1 MSGITPILDT
11 LLHQVLG
18 RRPAPPRQGSDTPL
32 QPAQPGRPSQ
42 PARSDSRLNA
52 GPVLA
57 DNAAGVIA
65 RSATGKGLSAPPL
78 TGDPPVM
85 THLSPAA
92 REIAAILARFPAPP
106 SAIRP
111 ALPLLDAALLLTSSS
126 SPSPAS
132 PVNAAPSSAQSSAP
146 LPSSLSAQLS
156 AQLANVAPLP
166 GAASNESAMLALQ
179 LQNSIQGSGLFYEAH
194 LRRWLSG
201 RFERADLA
209 REPQMRLAGNTPAL
223 HLDVQAV
230 VRHQLE
236 MLAAP
241 VLRWEGEPW
250 AGILMALT
258 LYPPVHER
266 GSRQSSGDDRRQEA
280 PPWQSRLTL
289 RLAHLG
295 ELSVRLQLSAQ
306 RVAIDLQAQPA
317 MVARFE
323 AGSGMLRERLT
334 TLGFQQVTL
343 RIRALA
349 NEAADETTEGTAGA
363 DEHG

>member
-18 RRPAPPRQGSDTPL
+18 RRPAPPRQGPDTPL
-32 QPAQPGRPSQ
+32 QPAEPGRPPQ
-42 PARSDSRLNA
+42 PARSDSRLNS
-52 GPVLA
+52 GPVVT
-57 DNAAGVIA
+57 DTAAGVIA
-65 RSATGKGLSAPPL
+65 RSGKGPSAPPPA
-78 TGDPPVM
+78 GNPPVM

-111 ALPLLDAALLLTSSS
+111 AIPLLVAPPSLLS
-126 SPSPAS
+126 
-132 PVNAAPSSAQSSAP
+132 NAAPGSAP
-146 LPSSLSAQLS
+146 PSAQLS
-156 AQLANVAPLP
+156 NPTPLPAPLSAQVPSTAPLP
-166 GAASNESAMLALQ
+166 GGAGNDAAMLAFQ
-179 LQNSIQGSGLFYEAH
+179 LQNSIQSSGLFYEAH
-194 LRRWLSG
+194 LRRWLAG
-201 RFERADLA
+201 GFDRADLG
-209 REPQMRLAGNTPAL
+209 REPQMRLAGNGSAL

-230 VRHQLE
+230 MRHQLE
-236 MLAAP
+236 MLATP

-250 AGILMALT
+250 AGIFMALI
-258 LYPPVHER
+258 LYPPAYQR
-266 GSRQSSGDDRRQEA
+266 DSRQRSSDERQPET

-306 RVAIDLQAQPA
+306 RVGIDLQAQPA

-323 AGSGMLRERLT
+323 AGSEALRQRLT

-343 RIRALA
+343 RIRPLA
-349 NEAADETTEGTAGA
+349 DDAAEAEA

>member
-18 RRPAPPRQGSDTPL
+18 RRPAPPRQGPDTPL
-32 QPAQPGRPSQ
+32 QPAAPGRPPQ

-57 DNAAGVIA
+57 DSAAGVIA

-78 TGDPPVM
+78 TGDPPVV

-111 ALPLLDAALLLTSSS
+111 ALPLLDAALLPT
-126 SPSPAS
+126 
-132 PVNAAPSSAQSSAP
+132 PSSASQASATPPPAQSSAP
-146 LPSSLSAQLS
+146 LPSPLSAQLT
-156 AQLANVAPLP
+156 NVAPLP

-179 LQNSIQGSGLFYEAH
+179 LQSSIQRSGLFYEAH

-236 MLAAP
+236 MLATP

-258 LYPPVHER
+258 LFPPVQQR
-266 GSRQSSGDDRRQEA
+266 NSRQSSGDDRRREA

-306 RVAIDLQAQPA
+306 RVAIDLRAQPA
-317 MVARFE
+317 VVARFE
-323 AGSGMLRERLT
+323 AGGEVLRERLT
-334 TLGFQQVTL
+334 ALGFQQVTL
-343 RIRALA
+343 RIRTLA
-349 NEAADETTEGTAGA
+349 DEAADGTAEA